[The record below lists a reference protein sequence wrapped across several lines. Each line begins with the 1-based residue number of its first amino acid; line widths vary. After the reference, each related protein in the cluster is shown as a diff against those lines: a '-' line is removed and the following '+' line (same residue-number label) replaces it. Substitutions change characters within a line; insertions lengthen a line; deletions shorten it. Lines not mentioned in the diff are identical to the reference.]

1 VRRCYNGFLR
11 NRVFARDICLLPQ
24 FNDIAITFFQS
35 IRYSQERADYF
46 RLNFLTFRSGRG
58 IKQAISETNQKEPVM
73 EEVKI
78 GVVSKFFAQPSV
90 AAIDLTD
97 GELRVGDT
105 IHIKGH
111 STDLQLTVESMQIE
125 HAAVTVAE
133 KGTGIG
139 IKVKDRVRPNDIV
152 YLVKQ

>member
-1 VRRCYNGFLR
+1 
-11 NRVFARDICLLPQ
+11 
-24 FNDIAITFFQS
+24 
-35 IRYSQERADYF
+35 
-46 RLNFLTFRSGRG
+46 
-58 IKQAISETNQKEPVM
+58 M